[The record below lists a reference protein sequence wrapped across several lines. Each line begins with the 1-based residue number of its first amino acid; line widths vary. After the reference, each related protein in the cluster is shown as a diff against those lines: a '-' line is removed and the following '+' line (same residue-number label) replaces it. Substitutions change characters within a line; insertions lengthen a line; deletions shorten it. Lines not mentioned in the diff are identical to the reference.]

1 VNPAWYAIALLVA
14 GMLIE
19 TVRAWLL
26 RAVGRRAGSA
36 ALEASATNRSAD
48 VLSSLGVLLGLIGVR
63 LGYTWTD
70 SVAALL
76 VAGVIARA
84 AIILLR
90 RSGDILIDRSPEEV
104 ERQLAGAIRR
114 VGGVRDVKMVRVR
127 HSGSHLLGDV
137 RLSARRTLSV
147 EGAEAL
153 RQDVREAVARDLPN
167 LSLTLEVE
175 SDVRAAD
182 LVERVHAAAAR
193 DGTVRDLHNVT
204 VELEGDG
211 SLHLTMHAKL
221 PGHISL
227 REATA
232 ISSGLEAALRREL
245 PEASRIDIHL
255 EPLEPDVVRGQ
266 DVTARRADVAGRVR
280 EVVEGH
286 QEVVR
291 LRDVELSARD
301 GAIYAHVVAEMAP
314 GTSLETA
321 HAVETQLEEMLR
333 AGVPDLEDVVARVT
347 A

>member
-1 VNPAWYAIALLVA
+1 
-14 GMLIE
+14 
-19 TVRAWLL
+19 
-26 RAVGRRAGSA
+26 
-36 ALEASATNRSAD
+36 
-48 VLSSLGVLLGLIGVR
+48 
-63 LGYTWTD
+63 
-70 SVAALL
+70 
-76 VAGVIARA
+76 
-84 AIILLR
+84 
-90 RSGDILIDRSPEEV
+90 
-104 ERQLAGAIRR
+104 
-114 VGGVRDVKMVRVR
+114 
-127 HSGSHLLGDV
+127 
-137 RLSARRTLSV
+137 
-147 EGAEAL
+147 
-153 RQDVREAVARDLPN
+153 
-167 LSLTLEVE
+167 
-175 SDVRAAD
+175 
-182 LVERVHAAAAR
+182 
-193 DGTVRDLHNVT
+193 
-204 VELEGDG
+204 
-211 SLHLTMHAKL
+211 MHAKL